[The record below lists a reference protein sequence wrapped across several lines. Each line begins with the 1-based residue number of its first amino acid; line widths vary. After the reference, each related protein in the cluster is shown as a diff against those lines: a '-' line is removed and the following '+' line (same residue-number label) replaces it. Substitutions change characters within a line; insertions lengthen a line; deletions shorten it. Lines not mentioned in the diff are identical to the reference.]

1 MQIVEKALGE
11 IKNFFLLLDIGNSLL
26 NSLILF
32 LTSLLISNFLGIEWK
47 YSLIISI
54 IYFTYHI
61 IKKHRINKYLEVEE
75 KTPSLKEQLRTVA
88 DNVNKT
94 NPIIDELKDD
104 VLKKMRDVK
113 TSNFIDNKSL
123 ILRVLILGGLS
134 FSILFLSYINVDF
147 KGEIQQIIIEPINE
161 IGLRGNVQ
169 EAVYMNISVTEGNL
183 SDILGNNSIARFK
196 KENIKLT
203 INPLLSE
210 TDPSDI
216 RQVQAESFTPPDF
229 PKEIYTS
236 YDVSYNEKVAKQNQ
250 QVVKDYFEKINR

>member
-1 MQIVEKALGE
+1 
-11 IKNFFLLLDIGNSLL
+11 
-26 NSLILF
+26 
-32 LTSLLISNFLGIEWK
+32 
-47 YSLIISI
+47 
-54 IYFTYHI
+54 
-61 IKKHRINKYLEVEE
+61 
-75 KTPSLKEQLRTVA
+75 
-88 DNVNKT
+88 
-94 NPIIDELKDD
+94 
-104 VLKKMRDVK
+104 
-113 TSNFIDNKSL
+113 
-123 ILRVLILGGLS
+123 
-134 FSILFLSYINVDF
+134 
-147 KGEIQQIIIEPINE
+147 
-161 IGLRGNVQ
+161 
-169 EAVYMNISVTEGNL
+169 MNISVTEGNL

>member
-1 MQIVEKALGE
+1 MKKKYKKLFI
-11 IKNFFLLLDIGNSLL
+11 NSLKVF
-26 NSLILF
+26 IY
-32 LTSLLISNFLGIEWK
+32 SLLIFGVYLLFFEGFNEY
-47 YSLIISI
+47 YSYQLSGKTV
-54 IYFTYHI
+54 IY
-61 IKKHRINKYLEVEE
+61 V
-75 KTPSLKEQLRTVA
+75 
-88 DNVNKT
+88 

-183 SDILGNNSIARFK
+183 SDILGNNSIAKFK